1 MSILNLLAKAGIEV
15 GQAGIRNV
23 DDLIRNVVLPNVMMR
38 GDDLLTERVIKEA
51 QNMGMRNLPV
61 LPSPGLVGESPKAVN
76 QAIDAVR
83 RSQSPVSVLDRT
95 VKTNNPLINRTS
107 PVAPIGP
114 RTRGGDIVPV
124 NPQAAPGPRREIPSE
139 SFMRPTVENV
149 PVVPSSDTRQLGLD
163 LRFPAGARS
172 SREVMSSKGAIRPEG
187 SNVGGQFYNPE
198 AASVRDLRDAGTYE
212 GFRYSPMSADPFLDG
227 QTNLFAPKSEVE
239 QAIERFNIARMGGM
253 SAPAGRQAPV
263 PEFGRGALVRSGMDD
278 LPVENVRVS
287 VDSPAPRASTLEELV
302 NQGKVNFNNTYA
314 KSMDNV
320 SMNSATGSRQ
330 VDLSKML
337 SDPRILAALGAT
349 GLGVV
354 GVGMMNQGGG
364 EEAAAPQAPVSQ
376 DPDLRIAER
385 LTGDLNANPLF
396 REPDG
401 SALGGSFSEQSEL
414 GRLLRE
420 IQSSSRANP
429 DSNAASVTGGNDQRR
444 SVMREAIQQADPVA
458 AAVMRATEPMSPEKY
473 GSAAEYYAAR
483 QNYADQPSIRA
494 QLASQMEGDMATWA
508 KTYPAL
514 AYELQRRSMS
524 NPQANQQSVESV
536 TTPYQTGTQMGSQV
550 ENNAP
555 ANAFYAGEAS
565 VKGEQGAQD
574 LKSATDPINAKSLNL
589 IQSYLDSAS
598 RY

>member
-1 MSILNLLAKAGIEV
+1 MSALRRLLNNRVA
-15 GQAGIRNV
+15 QTGIRNL
-23 DDLIRNVVLPNVMMR
+23 DDLIRNVVLPAAKMS

-51 QNMGMRNLPV
+51 QNMGMRNLPI
-61 LPSPGLVGESPKAVN
+61 LPRPGLIGDSPQAVN
-76 QAIDAVR
+76 QAIDTVR
-83 RSQSPVSVLDRT
+83 RTQAPVSVLDRT

-107 PVAPIGP
+107 PVASIGP

-124 NPQAAPGPRREIPSE
+124 NPQAAPAPRREIPSE
-139 SFMRPTVENV
+139 SFMRPTAENV

-172 SREVMSSKGAIRPEG
+172 SREVMTSKGAIRPEG

-212 GFRYSPMSADPFLDG
+212 GFRNSPMSADPFLDG

-253 SAPAGRQAPV
+253 PAPVGRQAPV
-263 PEFGRGALVRSGMDD
+263 PEFGRGGLVRSGMDN
-278 LPVENVRVS
+278 LPVERVRVS
-287 VDSPAPRASTLEELV
+287 VDPSAPRASAAV
-302 NQGKVNFNNTYA
+302 DPV
-314 KSMDNV
+314 V
-320 SMNSATGSRQ
+320 SMNSATGARQ

-349 GLGVV
+349 GLGAV

-364 EEAAAPQAPVSQ
+364 EEAVTPQVPVSQ

-420 IQSSSRANP
+420 IQSSSGANP
-429 DSNAASVTGGNDQRR
+429 ESRAPSVTGGNDQRR
-444 SVMREAIQQADPVA
+444 SVVREALQQADPAA

-483 QNYADQPSIRA
+483 QNYASQPSIRA

-508 KTYPAL
+508 ENYPAL

-524 NPQANQQSVESV
+524 NPQANQQSAESV
-536 TTPYQTGTQMGSQV
+536 TTPYQTGTQMGPQV
-550 ENNAP
+550 ENNA
-555 ANAFYAGEAS
+555 AGNAFFAGEAA
-565 VKGEQGAQD
+565 VTGEQGAQD

-589 IQSYLDSAS
+589 IQYYLDS
-598 RY
+598 

>member
-1 MSILNLLAKAGIEV
+1 MSVLRRLLNNRAA
-15 GQAGIRNV
+15 QTGIRTL
-23 DDLIRNVVLPNVMMR
+23 DDLIRNVVLPAAKMS
-38 GDDLLTERVIKEA
+38 GDDMITERVIKEA

-61 LPSPGLVGESPKAVN
+61 LPSPGLIGESPQAVN

-83 RSQSPVSVLDRT
+83 SSQAPRSVLDRT

-124 NPQAAPGPRREIPSE
+124 NPQAAPAPRPEIPSE

-172 SREVMSSKGAIRPEG
+172 SREVMSSNGAIRPEG
-187 SNVGGQFYNPE
+187 SKVGGQFYNPE

-212 GFRYSPMSADPFLDG
+212 GFRNSPMSADPFLDG

-263 PEFGRGALVRSGMDD
+263 PEFGRGALVRSAMDD
-278 LPVENVRVS
+278 VPVERVRVS
-287 VDSPAPRASTLEELV
+287 VDPSAPRASAAV
-302 NQGKVNFNNTYA
+302 DPV
-314 KSMDNV
+314 V
-320 SMNSATGSRQ
+320 SMNSATGARQ

-337 SDPRILAALGAT
+337 SDPRVLAALGAT
-349 GLGVV
+349 GLGAV
-354 GVGMMNQGGG
+354 GVGMMSQGGG

-420 IQSSSRANP
+420 IQSSSGANA
-429 DSNAASVTGGNDQRR
+429 DSSAPLVTGGNDQRR
-444 SVMREAIQQADPVA
+444 SVMREAIQQADPAA

-483 QNYADQPSIRA
+483 QNYASQPSIRA

-508 KTYPAL
+508 KANPAL

-524 NPQANQQSVESV
+524 NPQANQQSAESV
-536 TTPYQTGTQMGSQV
+536 TTSYQTGTQMGSQV
-550 ENNAP
+550 ENNA
-555 ANAFYAGEAS
+555 AGNAFFAGEAA
-565 VKGEQGAQD
+565 VTGEQGAHD

>member
-1 MSILNLLAKAGIEV
+1 MGIFNLLGKAGIEV

-23 DDLIRNVVLPNVMMR
+23 DDLIRNVVLPIVTMS
-38 GDDLLTERVIKEA
+38 GDPLVTELVIKEGH
-51 QNMGMRNLPV
+51 NMGMRNLPI
-61 LPSPGLVGESPKAVN
+61 LPSPGLIGESPQAVN

-83 RSQSPVSVLDRT
+83 RSQAPRSVLDRT

-124 NPQAAPGPRREIPSE
+124 NPQAAPAPRPEIPSE

-172 SREVMSSKGAIRPEG
+172 SREVMTSKGAIRPEG

-212 GFRYSPMSADPFLDG
+212 GFRNSPMSADPFLDG

-263 PEFGRGALVRSGMDD
+263 PEFGRGGLVRSGMDD
-278 LPVENVRVS
+278 LPVEKVRVS
-287 VDSPAPRASTLEELV
+287 VDPSAPRASAAV
-302 NQGKVNFNNTYA
+302 DPV
-314 KSMDNV
+314 V
-320 SMNSATGSRQ
+320 SMNSATGARQ

-337 SDPRILAALGAT
+337 SDPRVLAALGAT
-349 GLGVV
+349 GLGAV

-396 REPDG
+396 RDPDG
-401 SALGGSFSEQSEL
+401 TALGGSFSEQSEL

-420 IQSSSRANP
+420 IQSNSGANP
-429 DSNAASVTGGNDQRR
+429 DSNAPLVTGGNDQRR

-473 GSAAEYYAAR
+473 GSVAEYYAAR
-483 QNYADQPSIRA
+483 QNYASQPSIRE
-494 QLASQMEGDMATWA
+494 QLASQMEGNMATWA
-508 KTYPAL
+508 EANPAL
-514 AYELQRRSMS
+514 AYEIQRRSMI

-550 ENNAP
+550 ENNA
-555 ANAFYAGEAS
+555 AGNAFFAGEAAIT
-565 VKGEQGAQD
+565 GEQGAQD
-574 LKSATDPINAKSLNL
+574 LKSATDPILNAKSLNL

>member
-1 MSILNLLAKAGIEV
+1 MGIFNLLGKAGIDI
-15 GQAGIRNV
+15 GQAGIRNL
-23 DDLIRNVVLPNVMMR
+23 DDLIRNVVLPAVKMS

-61 LPSPGLVGESPKAVN
+61 LPSPGLIGESPQAVN
-76 QAIDAVR
+76 QAITAAR
-83 RSQSPVSVLDRT
+83 RGQAPVPRFGGNVEARSPFI
-95 VKTNNPLINRTS
+95 PPTS

-114 RTRGGDIVPV
+114 RTRGGPIVPV
-124 NPQAAPGPRREIPSE
+124 NPQAAFAPRREIPSK

-172 SREVMSSKGAIRPEG
+172 SREVMTSKGAIRPEG

-212 GFRYSPMSADPFLDG
+212 GFRNSPMSADPFLDG

-263 PEFGRGALVRSGMDD
+263 PEFGRGALVRSGMDN
-278 LPVENVRVS
+278 LPVERVRVS
-287 VDSPAPRASTLEELV
+287 VGPSAPRASAAV
-302 NQGKVNFNNTYA
+302 DPV
-314 KSMDNV
+314 V
-320 SMNSATGSRQ
+320 SLNSATGARQ

-337 SDPRILAALGAT
+337 SDPRILATLGAT
-349 GLGVV
+349 GLGAV

-364 EEAAAPQAPVSQ
+364 EEASAPQAPVSQ

-385 LTGDLNANPLF
+385 LNGDLNANPLF

-401 SALGGSFSEQSEL
+401 SALGGSFSEQNKL

-420 IQSSSRANP
+420 NQSSSGANA
-429 DSNAASVTGGNDQRR
+429 DNSVASVTSGNDQRR
-444 SVMREAIQQADPVA
+444 SVMREAAQLYDPVA

-483 QNYADQPSIRA
+483 QNYANQPSIRA

-508 KTYPAL
+508 RTHPAL

-550 ENNAP
+550 ENNA
-555 ANAFYAGEAS
+555 AGNAFFAGEAAIT
-565 VKGEQGAQD
+565 GEQGAQD
-574 LKSATDPINAKSLNL
+574 LKSATDPILNAKSLNL

>member
-1 MSILNLLAKAGIEV
+1 MGFFNVIGKAGIEL
-15 GQAGIRNV
+15 GQAGIRTV
-23 DDLIRNVVLPNVMMR
+23 DDLIRNVVLPAAQMT
-38 GDDLLTERVIKEA
+38 GDDLIVEKVIKEGH
-51 QNMGMRNLPV
+51 NMGMRNLPI
-61 LPSPGLVGESPKAVN
+61 LPRPGLIGESPQAVN

-83 RSQSPVSVLDRT
+83 RTQAPAPRFGGNVEARSPFI
-95 VKTNNPLINRTS
+95 PQTS

-124 NPQAAPGPRREIPSE
+124 NPQAAPAPRREIPSE
-139 SFMRPTVENV
+139 SFMRPTAENV
-149 PVVPSSDTRQLGLD
+149 PVVPSSNTRQLSLD

-172 SREVMSSKGAIRPEG
+172 SREVITSKGAIKPEG

-212 GFRYSPMSADPFLDG
+212 GFRNSPMSADPFLDG

-253 SAPAGRQAPV
+253 PAPVGRQAPV
-263 PEFGRGALVRSGMDD
+263 PEFGRGGLVRSGMDD
-278 LPVENVRVS
+278 LPVERVRVS
-287 VDSPAPRASTLEELV
+287 VDPSAPRASAAV
-302 NQGKVNFNNTYA
+302 DPV
-314 KSMDNV
+314 V
-320 SMNSATGSRQ
+320 SMNSATGARQ

-349 GLGVV
+349 GLGAV

-364 EEAAAPQAPVSQ
+364 EEAVTPQAPVSQ

-420 IQSSSRANP
+420 IQSSSGANP
-429 DSNAASVTGGNDQRR
+429 ESRAPTVTGGNDQRR
-444 SVMREAIQQADPVA
+444 SVVREALQQADPVA

-483 QNYADQPSIRA
+483 QNYASQPSIRA

-508 KTYPAL
+508 EANPAL

-524 NPQANQQSVESV
+524 NPQANQQSAESV

-550 ENNAP
+550 ENNAVG
-555 ANAFYAGEAS
+555 NAEATAES
-565 VKGEQGAQD
+565 YITRDPGAFD
-574 LKSATDPINAKSLNL
+574 LKSATDPIPAKSLNL
-589 IQSYLDSAS
+589 IQSYLDSAY

>member
-1 MSILNLLAKAGIEV
+1 MGILNIARQAGIDI
-15 GQAGIRNV
+15 GRAGIRNL
-23 DDLIRNVVLPNVMMR
+23 DDLIRNVVLPAVKMS

-61 LPSPGLVGESPKAVN
+61 LPSPGLIGESPQAVN

-83 RSQSPVSVLDRT
+83 RSQAPRSVRDRT

-124 NPQAAPGPRREIPSE
+124 NPQAAPAPRREIPSK

-172 SREVMSSKGAIRPEG
+172 SREVMTSKGAIRPEG

-212 GFRYSPMSADPFLDG
+212 GFRNSPMSADPFLDG
-227 QTNLFAPKSEVE
+227 QTNLFTPKSQVE

-263 PEFGRGALVRSGMDD
+263 PEFGRGALVRSGMDN
-278 LPVENVRVS
+278 LPVERVRVS
-287 VDSPAPRASTLEELV
+287 VGPSAPRASAEV
-302 NQGKVNFNNTYA
+302 DPV
-314 KSMDNV
+314 V
-320 SMNSATGSRQ
+320 SLNSATGARQ
-330 VDLSKML
+330 VDLIKML

-349 GLGVV
+349 GLGAV

-385 LTGDLNANPLF
+385 LTGNLNANPLF

-420 IQSSSRANP
+420 IQSSSGANA
-429 DSNAASVTGGNDQRR
+429 DSSAASVTSGNDQRR
-444 SVMREAIQQADPVA
+444 SVMREAAQQYDPVA

-483 QNYADQPSIRA
+483 QNYASQPSIRA

-508 KTYPAL
+508 RTHPAL

-550 ENNAP
+550 ENNA
-555 ANAFYAGEAS
+555 AGNAFFAGEAAIT
-565 VKGEQGAQD
+565 GEQGAQD
-574 LKSATDPINAKSLNL
+574 LKSATDPILNAKSLNL

>member
-1 MSILNLLAKAGIEV
+1 MGFFNVIGKAGIEL
-15 GQAGIRNV
+15 GQAGIRTV
-23 DDLIRNVVLPNVMMR
+23 DDLIRNVVLPAAQMT
-38 GDDLLTERVIKEA
+38 GDDLIVEKVIKEGH
-51 QNMGMRNLPV
+51 NMGMRNLPI
-61 LPSPGLVGESPKAVN
+61 LPRPGLIGESPQAVN

-83 RSQSPVSVLDRT
+83 RTQAPAPRFGGNVEARSPFI
-95 VKTNNPLINRTS
+95 PQTS

-124 NPQAAPGPRREIPSE
+124 NPQAAPAPRREIPSE
-139 SFMRPTVENV
+139 SFMRPTAENV
-149 PVVPSSDTRQLGLD
+149 PVVPSSNTRQLSLD

-172 SREVMSSKGAIRPEG
+172 SREVITSKGAIKPEG

-212 GFRYSPMSADPFLDG
+212 GFRNSPMSADPFLDG

-253 SAPAGRQAPV
+253 PAPVGRQAPV
-263 PEFGRGALVRSGMDD
+263 PEFGRGGLVRSGMDD
-278 LPVENVRVS
+278 LPVERVRVS
-287 VDSPAPRASTLEELV
+287 VDPSAPRASAAV
-302 NQGKVNFNNTYA
+302 DPV
-314 KSMDNV
+314 V
-320 SMNSATGSRQ
+320 SMNSATGARQ

-349 GLGVV
+349 GLGAV

-364 EEAAAPQAPVSQ
+364 EEAVTPQAPVSQ

-420 IQSSSRANP
+420 IQSSSGANP
-429 DSNAASVTGGNDQRR
+429 ESRAPTVTGGNDQRR
-444 SVMREAIQQADPVA
+444 SVVREALQQADPVA

-483 QNYADQPSIRA
+483 QNYASQPSIRA

-508 KTYPAL
+508 ETYPAL

-524 NPQANQQSVESV
+524 NPQANQQSAESV
-536 TTPYQTGTQMGSQV
+536 TTSYQTGTQMGPQV
-550 ENNAP
+550 ENNA
-555 ANAFYAGEAS
+555 AGNAFFAGEAA
-565 VKGEQGAQD
+565 VTGEQGAQD
-574 LKSATDPINAKSLNL
+574 LKSATDPIPAKSLNL
-589 IQSYLDSAS
+589 IQSYLDSAY

>member
-51 QNMGMRNLPV
+51 DNMGIRNLPV
-61 LPSPGLVGESPKAVN
+61 LPSPGLIGESPQAVN

-83 RSQSPVSVLDRT
+83 RSQAPRSVLDRT

-124 NPQAAPGPRREIPSE
+124 NPQAAPAPRREIPSE

-172 SREVMSSKGAIRPEG
+172 SREVRTSKGAIRPEG

-212 GFRYSPMSADPFLDG
+212 GFRNSPMSADPFLDG

-263 PEFGRGALVRSGMDD
+263 PEFGRGGLVRSGMDD
-278 LPVENVRVS
+278 LPVEKVRVS
-287 VDSPAPRASTLEELV
+287 VDPSAPRASAAV
-302 NQGKVNFNNTYA
+302 DPV
-314 KSMDNV
+314 V
-320 SMNSATGSRQ
+320 PMNSATGARQ

-349 GLGVV
+349 GLGAV

-364 EEAAAPQAPVSQ
+364 EEAVTPQAPVSQ

-396 REPDG
+396 RDPDG
-401 SALGGSFSEQSEL
+401 TALGGSFSEQSEL

-420 IQSSSRANP
+420 IQSNSGANP
-429 DSNAASVTGGNDQRR
+429 DSNAPLVTGGNDQRR

-473 GSAAEYYAAR
+473 GSVAEYYAAR
-483 QNYADQPSIRA
+483 QNYASQPSIRE
-494 QLASQMEGDMATWA
+494 QLASQMEGNMATWA
-508 KTYPAL
+508 QTHPAL

-536 TTPYQTGTQMGSQV
+536 TTPYQVGTEMGSQV

-555 ANAFYAGEAS
+555 ANAFYAGEAA
-565 VKGEQGAQD
+565 VTGEQGAQD
-574 LKSATDPINAKSLNL
+574 LKSATDPILNAKSLNL

>member
-61 LPSPGLVGESPKAVN
+61 LPSPGLIGESPQAVN

-124 NPQAAPGPRREIPSE
+124 NPQAAPAPRPKIPSE

-172 SREVMSSKGAIRPEG
+172 SREVMTSKGAIRPEG

-212 GFRYSPMSADPFLDG
+212 GFRNSPMSADPFLDG

-263 PEFGRGALVRSGMDD
+263 PEFGRGGLVRSGMDD
-278 LPVENVRVS
+278 LPVEKVRVS
-287 VDSPAPRASTLEELV
+287 VGPSAPRASAAV
-302 NQGKVNFNNTYA
+302 DPV
-314 KSMDNV
+314 V
-320 SMNSATGSRQ
+320 SLNSATGARQ

-349 GLGVV
+349 GLGAV

-364 EEAAAPQAPVSQ
+364 EEASAPQAPVSQ

-385 LTGDLNANPLF
+385 LTGNLNANPLF

-420 IQSSSRANP
+420 IQSSSGANP
-429 DSNAASVTGGNDQRR
+429 DSTAPLVTGGNDQRR

-483 QNYADQPSIRA
+483 QNYASQPSIRA

-508 KTYPAL
+508 EANPAL

-550 ENNAP
+550 ENNA
-555 ANAFYAGEAS
+555 AGNAFFAGEAAIT
-565 VKGEQGAQD
+565 GEQGAQD
-574 LKSATDPINAKSLNL
+574 LKSATNPILNAKSLNL

>member
-1 MSILNLLAKAGIEV
+1 MSFLKLLGKAGIEL

-61 LPSPGLVGESPKAVN
+61 LPSPGLIGESPQAVN

-83 RSQSPVSVLDRT
+83 RSQAPRSVLDRT

-124 NPQAAPGPRREIPSE
+124 NPQAAPAPRREIPSE

-187 SNVGGQFYNPE
+187 SKVGGQFYNPE
-198 AASVRDLRDAGTYE
+198 AASVRDLRDVAQPYT
-212 GFRYSPMSADPFLDG
+212 GFRNSPMSADPFLDG
-227 QTNLFAPKSEVE
+227 QTNLFTPKSQVE

-253 SAPAGRQAPV
+253 SAPVGRQAPV
-263 PEFGRGALVRSGMDD
+263 PEFGRGALVRGVMDD
-278 LPVENVRVS
+278 VPVERVRVS
-287 VDSPAPRASTLEELV
+287 VDPAAPRALAAV
-302 NQGKVNFNNTYA
+302 DPV
-314 KSMDNV
+314 V
-320 SMNSATGSRQ
+320 SMNSATGARQ

-349 GLGVV
+349 GLGAV
-354 GVGMMNQGGG
+354 GVGMMNQGGE
-364 EEAAAPQAPVSQ
+364 EEAVTPQAPVSQ

-385 LTGDLNANPLF
+385 LTGNLNAIPLF

-420 IQSSSRANP
+420 TQSSSGANP

-494 QLASQMEGDMATWA
+494 QLASQMEGNMATWA
-508 KTYPAL
+508 RNHPAL

-550 ENNAP
+550 ENNA
-555 ANAFYAGEAS
+555 AGNAFFAGEAA
-565 VKGEQGAQD
+565 VTGEQGAQD
-574 LKSATDPINAKSLNL
+574 LKRATDPIPAKSLNL

>member
-1 MSILNLLAKAGIEV
+1 MSVLRRLLNNRAA
-15 GQAGIRNV
+15 QTGIRTL
-23 DDLIRNVVLPNVMMR
+23 DDLIRNVVLPAAKMS
-38 GDDLLTERVIKEA
+38 GDDMITERVIKEA

-61 LPSPGLVGESPKAVN
+61 LPSPGLIGESPQAVN

-83 RSQSPVSVLDRT
+83 SSQAPRSVLDRT

-124 NPQAAPGPRREIPSE
+124 NPQAAPAPRPEIPSE

-172 SREVMSSKGAIRPEG
+172 SREVMSSNGAIRPEG
-187 SNVGGQFYNPE
+187 SKVGGQFYNPE

-212 GFRYSPMSADPFLDG
+212 GFRNSPMSADPFLDG

-263 PEFGRGALVRSGMDD
+263 PEFGRGGLVRSGMDD
-278 LPVENVRVS
+278 LPVEKVRVS
-287 VDSPAPRASTLEELV
+287 VDPSAPRASAAV
-302 NQGKVNFNNTYA
+302 DPV
-314 KSMDNV
+314 V
-320 SMNSATGSRQ
+320 PMNSATGARQ

-337 SDPRILAALGAT
+337 SDPRVLAALGAT
-349 GLGVV
+349 GLGAV
-354 GVGMMNQGGG
+354 GVGMMSQGGG

-414 GRLLRE
+414 GRLLAE
-420 IQSSSRANP
+420 IQSSSGANP
-429 DSNAASVTGGNDQRR
+429 DSSAPSVTSGNDQRR
-444 SVMREAIQQADPVA
+444 SVMREAIQQADPAA

-483 QNYADQPSIRA
+483 QNYASQPSIRA
-494 QLASQMEGDMATWA
+494 QLASQMEGDLATWA
-508 KTYPAL
+508 EANPAL

-524 NPQANQQSVESV
+524 NPQANQQSAESV

-550 ENNAP
+550 ENNA
-555 ANAFYAGEAS
+555 AGNAFFAGEAA
-565 VKGEQGAQD
+565 VTGEQGAQD

-589 IQSYLDSAS
+589 IQSYIDSAS

>member
-1 MSILNLLAKAGIEV
+1 MGILNIARQAGIDI
-15 GQAGIRNV
+15 GRAGIRNL
-23 DDLIRNVVLPNVMMR
+23 DDLIRNVVLPAVKMS

-61 LPSPGLVGESPKAVN
+61 LPSPGLIGESPQAVN

-83 RSQSPVSVLDRT
+83 RSQAPRSVRDRT

-124 NPQAAPGPRREIPSE
+124 NPQAAPAPRREIPSK

-172 SREVMSSKGAIRPEG
+172 SREVMTSKGAIRPEG

-212 GFRYSPMSADPFLDG
+212 GFRNSPMSADPFLDG
-227 QTNLFAPKSEVE
+227 QTNLFTPKSQVE

-263 PEFGRGALVRSGMDD
+263 PEFGRGALVRSGMDN
-278 LPVENVRVS
+278 LPVERVRVS
-287 VDSPAPRASTLEELV
+287 VGPSAPRASAEV
-302 NQGKVNFNNTYA
+302 DPV
-314 KSMDNV
+314 V
-320 SMNSATGSRQ
+320 SLNSATGARQ

-349 GLGVV
+349 GLGAV

-364 EEAAAPQAPVSQ
+364 EEASAPQAPVSQ

-385 LTGDLNANPLF
+385 LTGNLNANPLF

-420 IQSSSRANP
+420 IQSSSGANP
-429 DSNAASVTGGNDQRR
+429 DSTAPLVTGGNDQRR

-483 QNYADQPSIRA
+483 QNYASQPSIRA

-508 KTYPAL
+508 RTHPAL

-550 ENNAP
+550 ENNA
-555 ANAFYAGEAS
+555 AGNAFFAGEAAIT
-565 VKGEQGAQD
+565 GEQGAQD
-574 LKSATDPINAKSLNL
+574 LKSATDPILNAKSLNL